1 MDNDIETVKQ
11 LPSKTDSKTSWG
23 FMIAVSIGHGVK
35 HFYQQAFLL
44 LIPYVKSYLG
54 LSDVQIGLIGATKT
68 IIGATI
74 NIPAGILADMWRTK
88 VSLMLT
94 ASMICL
100 ALGYLIIG
108 ITPSY
113 WLLLVGVSIT
123 GSGASFWHAPAFGT
137 LAAMYPER
145 KATAFSFHRM
155 GGSLGDS
162 IAPIIVGV
170 LLGGFAFWGIE
181 WSGLHWQTLSLI
193 MVIPASV
200 CAIGVFFF
208 LRTIQGSIG
217 NQVSLGTYLHSA
229 KGLLTNSSVV
239 SMVALSG
246 VRSMAHN
253 GLSLF
258 LVIYMSEDLGFT
270 DFQIGYHVALLTL
283 LGVASAP
290 AIGWAS
296 DKFGRRRIIFI
307 SLLSMTIL
315 IFAFL
320 PFGTGI
326 AFTLILALLGI
337 FLYSVNPVML
347 AAAMDGAEK
356 GTEGS
361 GIALMFTGTAIMG
374 AISPI
379 IAGRLKEIYGMDGVF
394 YYSAIIVG
402 IVTIASLFVPMGKN
416 SNLAESDLSH

>member
-1 MDNDIETVKQ
+1 
-11 LPSKTDSKTSWG
+11 
-23 FMIAVSIGHGVK
+23 
-35 HFYQQAFLL
+35 
-44 LIPYVKSYLG
+44 
-54 LSDVQIGLIGATKT
+54 
-68 IIGATI
+68 
-74 NIPAGILADMWRTK
+74 
-88 VSLMLT
+88 
-94 ASMICL
+94 
-100 ALGYLIIG
+100 
-108 ITPSY
+108 
-113 WLLLVGVSIT
+113 
-123 GSGASFWHAPAFGT
+123 
-137 LAAMYPER
+137 
-145 KATAFSFHRM
+145 
-155 GGSLGDS
+155 
-162 IAPIIVGV
+162 
-170 LLGGFAFWGIE
+170 
-181 WSGLHWQTLSLI
+181 
-193 MVIPASV
+193 
-200 CAIGVFFF
+200 
-208 LRTIQGSIG
+208 
-217 NQVSLGTYLHSA
+217 
-229 KGLLTNSSVV
+229 
-239 SMVALSG
+239 MVALSG

-270 DFQIGYHVALLTL
+270 DFQIGYHIALLTL

-320 PFGTGI
+320 PFGTGL

-361 GIALMFTGTAIMG
+361 GIALMFTGTAVMG

-402 IVTIASLFVPMGKN
+402 IVTIASLFVPMSKN
-416 SNLAESDLSH
+416 SNLAEANLSH

>member
-1 MDNDIETVKQ
+1 M
-11 LPSKTDSKTSWG
+11 
-23 FMIAVSIGHGVK
+23 FAVAIGHGVK

-44 LIPYVKSYLG
+44 LIPYVKNFLG
-54 LSDVQIGLIGATKT
+54 LSDVQIGLIAATRT
-68 IIGATI
+68 ITGATI

-100 ALGYLIIG
+100 AVGYLIIG

-113 WLLLVGVSIT
+113 WLLLVGVAIT
-123 GSGASFWHAPAFGT
+123 GGGASFWHAPAFGT

-145 KATAFSFHRM
+145 TATAFSFHRM
-155 GGSLGDS
+155 GGSIGDS
-162 IAPIIVGV
+162 TAPIIIGV
-170 LLGGFAFWGIE
+170 LLGGLALWGIE

-200 CAIGVFFF
+200 CALGVFLF
-208 LRTIQGSIG
+208 LRTIQGTAGDQISFD
-217 NQVSLGTYLHSA
+217 TYLRSA

-246 VRSMAHN
+246 ARSMAHN
-253 GLSLF
+253 CLGIF

-270 DFQIGYHVALLTL
+270 DFEIGYHLALLTL

-290 AIGWAS
+290 VIGWAS

-307 SLLSMTIL
+307 SLLSMTLL

-320 PFGTGI
+320 PFGDGL

-347 AAAMDGAEK
+347 AAAMDGAKK

-361 GIALMFTGTAIMG
+361 GVALMFTGTAIMG
-374 AISPI
+374 AISPV
-379 IAGRLKEIYGMDGVF
+379 IAGRLKETYGMDGVF

-402 IVTIASLFVPMGKN
+402 IVTIASLFVPMTKN
-416 SNLAESDLSH
+416 SSLDKSDLNYPKH